1 MLLRL
6 IRLSERARTLFA
18 SIPAYKSLIY
28 IVVAQLV
35 EQHYAA
41 YNSGIGRGGVPWS
54 KGLHQ
59 LLVVFLMEISVHQ
72 SLCVELNSTIP
83 ESVVISQIPVFSGT
97 STDLLFVALSQL
109 LIDDKPRTQGRVK
122 PEPQPADNNTPEPAE
137 EGQGQPR
144 PDPRTAAAST
154 SNSSPFLPN
163 YIAVMRNM

>member
-1 MLLRL
+1 M
-6 IRLSERARTLFA
+6 FA

-41 YNSGIGRGGVPWS
+41 YNSGIMKGGVPWN

-72 SLCVELNSTIP
+72 SLCVELNSIIP
-83 ESVVISQIPVFSGT
+83 ESVVIPQIPVFSGT
-97 STDLLFVALSQL
+97 STDLLVVALSQL
-109 LIDDKPRTQGRVK
+109 LIDDRPRTPGQPK
-122 PEPQPADNNTPEPAE
+122 PELQPADNHTPEPAE
-137 EGQGQPR
+137 DGQAR
-144 PDPRTAAAST
+144 HDARASVP
-154 SNSSPFLPN
+154 SNNNSSPFLPN